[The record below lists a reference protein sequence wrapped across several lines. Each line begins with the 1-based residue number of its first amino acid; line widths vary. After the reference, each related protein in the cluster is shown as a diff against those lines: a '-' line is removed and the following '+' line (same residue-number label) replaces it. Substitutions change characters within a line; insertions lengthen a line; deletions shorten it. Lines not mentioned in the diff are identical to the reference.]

1 MKKMKRLLQN
11 CDGAASIVE
20 YSIVLPLCFLVIAF
34 IFLLGFYLNQKAVIE
49 SAGQRSLV
57 LAMKMFND
65 PSADKVYDFSYG
77 IDQGQSG
84 VGQSS
89 YDFSSMTRDPYR
101 YWTNYRAGDIDSAV
115 KSFVTQAVANS
126 QIHMVSR
133 WASTPEA
140 EYVPNGGL
148 LGNNITVTVKQQ
160 YTLVPIVFL
169 NLLGIDKTTIVSTSR
184 MNVINQTEFI
194 RNTNFACDLIVEMG
208 GAEILAKVGQVMD
221 SITKFFSGE

>member
-1 MKKMKRLLQN
+1 MKRLLQN

-49 SAGQRSLV
+49 SAGQRSLI

-65 PSADKVYDFSYG
+65 PSADKVYDFNYG
-77 IDQGQSG
+77 IEQGQSG

-101 YWTNYRAGDIDSAV
+101 YWTNYRAGEIDAKV
-115 KSFVTQAVANS
+115 KSFVTEAVASS
-126 QIHMVSR
+126 QIHMVSK

-140 EYVPNGGL
+140 EYTPSGGL

-208 GAEILAKVGQVMD
+208 GAEILAKVSQVMD